1 MSSAAADPHHGQRVA
16 HAGAPI
22 GEGRGVV
29 IMVHGRNASPENI
42 IGLADEFS
50 LPDLTYLAPAAANNT
65 WYPIQL
71 HERSRVE

>member
-1 MSSAAADPHHGQRVA
+1 MSSAAADPHRGQRVA

-42 IGLADEFS
+42 IGLADEFA
-50 LPDLTYLAPAAANNT
+50 LPDLTYLAPAAANNSG
-65 WYPIQL
+65 I
-71 HERSRVE
+71 R